1 MANSEIR
8 VGRVS
13 SINYESGM
21 IRVTYHDKDD
31 SVTAEYPLLT
41 NNDEYIMPE
50 IGQDVIV
57 AHLSN
62 GSSRGAIIGTMWNKK
77 HIPYESG
84 KGLYRKELSRKKDA
98 AYIRYSDETG
108 EYLLKVANLHLNG
121 VNKTI
126 LDGPELEISANISML
141 LEAENMHIDTSQ
153 LLLTG
158 GKLGAVNADVKAD
171 INISQKENELE
182 AEILKAV
189 LEFTEGL
196 EIKAGTDI
204 QMAAEELLEISGTK
218 GVEISSGKELRFSD
232 GKYSVTLSE
241 IMEMLGS
248 SEG

>member
-50 IGQDVIV
+50 VGQDVIV
-57 AHLSN
+57 THLSN
-62 GSSRGAIIGTMWNKK
+62 GSSRGAIIGTLWNKK
-77 HIPYESG
+77 HIPHETG

-98 AYIRYSDETG
+98 AYIRYSDENG
-108 EYLLKVANLHLNG
+108 EYLLKVANIHLNG

-126 LDGPELEISANISML
+126 LDGPRLEISANISML
-141 LEAENMHIDTSQ
+141 LEAEDMHIDTEE

-158 GKLGAVNADVKAD
+158 GKLSAINADVKAD
-171 INISQKENELE
+171 INIAQRENTLE
-182 AEILKAV
+182 AEILKAT
-189 LEFTEGL
+189 LEFAEDL
-196 EIKAGTDI
+196 KIKAGTDI
-204 QMAAEELLEISGTK
+204 QLSADEQLAISGAK
-218 GVEISSGKELRFSD
+218 GVEISSGEELRFSD
-232 GKYSVTLSE
+232 GKYSITLSE

-248 SEG
+248 SGG

>member
-62 GSSRGAIIGTMWNKK
+62 GSSRGAVIGTLWNGK
-77 HIPYESG
+77 HIPYEAG

-108 EYLLKVANLHLNG
+108 EYLLKVANIHLNG

-141 LEAENMHIDTSQ
+141 LEAEDMHIDTSE

-158 GKLGAVNADVKAD
+158 GKLGAINADVKAD
-171 INISQKENELE
+171 INISQKENALE

-204 QMAAEELLEISGTK
+204 QMAADELLEISGTK
-218 GVEISSGKELRFSD
+218 GVEISSGEELRFSD

-248 SEG
+248 SEE

>member
-13 SINYESGM
+13 SINYEAGM

-62 GSSRGAIIGTMWNKK
+62 GSSRGAIIGTLWNKK
-77 HIPYESG
+77 HIPCEAG

-98 AYIRYSDETG
+98 AYIRYSDKTG
-108 EYLLKVANLHLNG
+108 EYLLKVANIHLNG

-126 LDGPELEISANISML
+126 LDGPKVEISANISML
-141 LEAENMHIDTSQ
+141 LEAEDMHIDTSE
-153 LLLTG
+153 LLVTG
-158 GKLGAVNADVKAD
+158 GKLGAITADVKAD
-171 INISQKENELE
+171 INISQEENALE

-189 LEFTEGL
+189 IEFVEDL
-196 EIKAGTDI
+196 EIKTGTDI
-204 QMAAEELLEISGTK
+204 QLSADERLAISGAK
-218 GVEISSGKELRFSD
+218 GVEISSGEELRFSD

-248 SEG
+248 SGG